1 MEKQTYIEKLARYI
15 IFAGILAIVGV
26 ACWYFSSVI
35 IYILLACVLSLLS
48 QPLKHLMQ
56 KIKIK
61 GKSGPNWLL
70 SILSIIIVLSLLLII
85 VIQIIPVITDIVNDA
100 ALFSSYEN
108 YEGNFRD
115 DINSTIVSIF
125 PSLGEDFDC
134 MSLLMAKM
142 KQFMSNFSVTGLLG
156 SVGSVI
162 VDVVI
167 GLFSMVF
174 ISFFFVQDEKLF
186 SKIVAALVPDRH
198 EDSVTA
204 AIMDIEHLLSRY
216 FVGLLLEMLAV
227 ALMDF
232 LGLWLIG
239 RVHAIYALGI
249 AFIAGILNILPY
261 VGPISGYVLGSLLCM
276 LLKYGTGM
284 GLDVNIWVFGLI
296 IVCVMLAVQL
306 VDNFVLQ
313 PVIYST
319 SIQASAL
326 EIFIVM
332 LIAGTMGGILGMLVA
347 IPSYTVV
354 RVIAGRFFY
363 DRKIVQRL
371 MPDIHQSVNESAD
384 RHD

>member
-1 MEKQTYIEKLARYI
+1 MEKQSYIEKLARYI
-15 IFAGILAIVGV
+15 IFIGVIAIVGV

-70 SILSIIIVLSLLLII
+70 SILSIIIVLTLLLLI

-100 ALFSSYEN
+100 SLFSSYEK
-108 YEGNFRD
+108 YDGNFRD
-115 DINSTIVSIF
+115 DINSTIISIF
-125 PSLGEDFDC
+125 PSLDEDFDC
-134 MSLLMAKM
+134 MNMLMSNM
-142 KQFMSNFSVTGLLG
+142 REIMSNFSVTSLLG

-162 VDVVI
+162 VGVVV

-174 ISFFFVQDEKLF
+174 ISFFFVQDEHLF

-198 EDSVTA
+198 EASVTD

-232 LGLWLIG
+232 LGLWVIG

-249 AFIAGILNILPY
+249 AFIAGVLNILPY
-261 VGPISGYVLGSLLCM
+261 VGPIIGYVLGSLLCM

-296 IVCVMLAVQL
+296 IICVMLAVQL
-306 VDNFVLQ
+306 IDNFVLQ
-313 PVIYST
+313 PIIYST
-319 SIQASAL
+319 SIQATAL

-332 LIAGTMGGILGMLVA
+332 LIAGTIGGILGMLVA

-363 DRKIVQRL
+363 DRKVVQRL
-371 MPDIHQSVNESAD
+371 MPDINKKV
-384 RHD
+384 

>member
-1 MEKQTYIEKLARYI
+1 MEKQTYMEKLARYI
-15 IFAGILAIVGV
+15 IFIGVIAIVGV
-26 ACWYFSSVI
+26 VCWYFSSVI

-70 SILSIIIVLSLLLII
+70 SILSIIIVLSLLLLI
-85 VIQIIPVITDIVNDA
+85 VVQIIPVITDIVNDA
-100 ALFSSYEN
+100 SLFSSYEK
-108 YEGNFRD
+108 YDGNFRD
-115 DINSTIVSIF
+115 DINKTIISIF
-125 PSLGEDFDC
+125 PSLEEDFDC
-134 MSLLMAKM
+134 MNMLMTNM
-142 KQFMSNFSVTGLLG
+142 KELMSNFSVTSLLG

-162 VDVVI
+162 GGVVV

-198 EDSVTA
+198 EASVTD

-232 LGLWLIG
+232 LGLWVIG

-249 AFIAGILNILPY
+249 AFIAGVLNILPY
-261 VGPISGYVLGSLLCM
+261 VGPIIGYVLGSLLCM

-296 IVCVMLAVQL
+296 IIGVMLAVQL

-313 PVIYST
+313 PIIYST
-319 SIQASAL
+319 SIQATAL

-332 LIAGTMGGILGMLVA
+332 LIAGTIGGILGMLVA

-363 DRKIVQRL
+363 DRKVVQRL
-371 MPDIHQSVNESAD
+371 MPDINKKV
-384 RHD
+384 

>member
-15 IFAGILAIVGV
+15 IFIGVLAIVGV
-26 ACWYFSSVI
+26 VCWYFSSVI

-56 KIKIK
+56 KVKIK

-70 SILSIIIVLSLLLII
+70 SILSIIIVLSLLLLI

-100 ALFSSYEN
+100 SLFSSYEK
-108 YEGNFRD
+108 YDGNFRD
-115 DINSTIVSIF
+115 DINSMIISIF
-125 PSLGEDFDC
+125 PSLDKDFDC
-134 MSLLMAKM
+134 MNMLMTNM
-142 KQFMSNFSVTGLLG
+142 KEFMSNFSVTSLLG

-162 VDVVI
+162 VGVVV

-174 ISFFFVQDEKLF
+174 ISFFFVQDEHLF

-198 EDSVTA
+198 EASVTD
-204 AIMDIEHLLSRY
+204 AIIDIEHLLSRY

-232 LGLWLIG
+232 LGLWVIG

-249 AFIAGILNILPY
+249 AFIAGVLNILPY
-261 VGPISGYVLGSLLCM
+261 VGPIIGYVLGSLLCM

-284 GLDVNIWVFGLI
+284 GLDVNIWIFGLI
-296 IVCVMLAVQL
+296 IIGVMLAVQL

-313 PVIYST
+313 PIIYST
-319 SIQASAL
+319 SIQATAL

-332 LIAGTMGGILGMLVA
+332 LIAGTIGGILGMLVA

-363 DRKIVQRL
+363 DRKVVQRL
-371 MPDIHQSVNESAD
+371 MPDINKKE
-384 RHD
+384 

>member
-1 MEKQTYIEKLARYI
+1 MEKQSYIEKLARYI
-15 IFAGILAIVGV
+15 IFIGVIAIVGV

-56 KIKIK
+56 KVKIK

-70 SILSIIIVLSLLLII
+70 SILSIIIVLSLLLLI

-100 ALFSSYEN
+100 SLFSSYEK
-108 YEGNFRD
+108 YDGNFRD
-115 DINSTIVSIF
+115 DINRTIISIF
-125 PSLGEDFDC
+125 PSLDEDFDC
-134 MSLLMAKM
+134 MNMLMTNM
-142 KQFMSNFSVTGLLG
+142 RELMSNFSVTSLLG

-162 VDVVI
+162 VGVVV

-174 ISFFFVQDEKLF
+174 ISFFFVQDENLF

-198 EDSVTA
+198 EASVTD

-232 LGLWLIG
+232 LGLWVIG

-249 AFIAGILNILPY
+249 AFIAGVLNILPY
-261 VGPISGYVLGSLLCM
+261 VGPIIGYVLGSLLCM

-296 IVCVMLAVQL
+296 IVCIMLAVQL

-313 PVIYST
+313 PIIYST
-319 SIQASAL
+319 SIQATAL

-332 LIAGTMGGILGMLVA
+332 LIAGTIGGILGMLVA

-363 DRKIVQRL
+363 DRKVVQRL
-371 MPDIHQSVNESAD
+371 MPDINKKE
-384 RHD
+384 

>member
-1 MEKQTYIEKLARYI
+1 MEKQSYIEKLARYI
-15 IFAGILAIVGV
+15 IFIGVIAIVGV

-56 KIKIK
+56 KVKIK

-70 SILSIIIVLSLLLII
+70 SILSIIIVLSLLLLIF
-85 VIQIIPVITDIVNDA
+85 IQIIPVITDIVNDA
-100 ALFSSYEN
+100 SLFSSYEK
-108 YEGNFRD
+108 YDGNFRD
-115 DINSTIVSIF
+115 DINRTIISIF
-125 PSLGEDFDC
+125 PSLDEDFDC
-134 MSLLMAKM
+134 MNMLMTNM
-142 KQFMSNFSVTGLLG
+142 RELMSNFSVTSLLG

-162 VDVVI
+162 VGVVV

-174 ISFFFVQDEKLF
+174 ISFFFVQDENLF

-198 EDSVTA
+198 EASVTD

-232 LGLWLIG
+232 LGLWVIG

-249 AFIAGILNILPY
+249 AFIAGVLNILPY
-261 VGPISGYVLGSLLCM
+261 VGPIIGYVLGSLLCM

-296 IVCVMLAVQL
+296 IVCIMLAVQL

-313 PVIYST
+313 PIIYST
-319 SIQASAL
+319 SIQATAL

-332 LIAGTMGGILGMLVA
+332 LIAGTIGGILGMLVA

-363 DRKIVQRL
+363 DRKVVQRL
-371 MPDIHQSVNESAD
+371 MPDINKKE
-384 RHD
+384 

>member
-15 IFAGILAIVGV
+15 IFIGILAIVGV
-26 ACWYFSSVI
+26 VCWYFSNVI

-61 GKSGPNWLL
+61 GKSAPNWLL
-70 SILSIIIVLSLLLII
+70 SILSIIIVLSVLLII
-85 VIQIIPVITDIVNDA
+85 FIQIIPVITDIVNEA
-100 ALFSSYEN
+100 SLVSSYEN

-115 DINSTIVSIF
+115 DINRAIVSIF

-142 KQFMSNFSVTGLLG
+142 KGFMANFSVAGLLG

-162 VDVVI
+162 VDVFI

-174 ISFFFVQDEKLF
+174 ISFFFVQDENLF
-186 SKIVAALVPDRH
+186 SKIIAALVPDRH

-261 VGPISGYVLGSLLCM
+261 VGPVSGYVLGSLLCM

-284 GLDVNIWVFGLI
+284 GLDVNIWIFGLI
-296 IVCVMLAVQL
+296 IVGVMLAVQL

-313 PVIYST
+313 PIIYST

-332 LIAGTMGGILGMLVA
+332 LIAGTLGGILGMLVA

-354 RVIAGRFFY
+354 RVVAGRFFY

-371 MPDIHQSVNESAD
+371 MPDINSKE
-384 RHD
+384 

>member
-1 MEKQTYIEKLARYI
+1 MEKQTYMEKLARYI
-15 IFAGILAIVGV
+15 IFIGVIAIVGV
-26 ACWYFSSVI
+26 VCWYFSSVI

-48 QPLKHLMQ
+48 HPLKHLMQ
-56 KIKIK
+56 KVKIK

-70 SILSIIIVLSLLLII
+70 SILSIIIVLSLLLLI

-100 ALFSSYEN
+100 SLFSSYEK
-108 YEGNFRD
+108 YDGNFRD
-115 DINSTIVSIF
+115 DINSMIISIF
-125 PSLGEDFDC
+125 PSLDKDFDC
-134 MSLLMAKM
+134 MNMLMTNM
-142 KQFMSNFSVTGLLG
+142 KELMSNFSVTSLLG

-162 VDVVI
+162 VGVVV

-198 EDSVTA
+198 EASVTD

-232 LGLWLIG
+232 LGLWVIG

-249 AFIAGILNILPY
+249 AFIAGVLNILPY
-261 VGPISGYVLGSLLCM
+261 VGPIIGYVLGSLLCM

-296 IVCVMLAVQL
+296 IIGVMLAVQL

-313 PVIYST
+313 PIIYST
-319 SIQASAL
+319 SIQATAL

-332 LIAGTMGGILGMLVA
+332 LIAGTIGGILGMLVA

-363 DRKIVQRL
+363 DRKVVQRL
-371 MPDIHQSVNESAD
+371 MPDINKKV
-384 RHD
+384 

>member
-15 IFAGILAIVGV
+15 IFIGVLAIVGV
-26 ACWYFSSVI
+26 VCWYFSSVI

-56 KIKIK
+56 KVKIK

-70 SILSIIIVLSLLLII
+70 SILSIIIVLSLLLLI

-100 ALFSSYEN
+100 SLFSSYEK
-108 YEGNFRD
+108 YDGNFRD
-115 DINSTIVSIF
+115 DINSMIISIF
-125 PSLGEDFDC
+125 PSLDKDFDC
-134 MSLLMAKM
+134 MNMLMTNM
-142 KQFMSNFSVTGLLG
+142 KEFMSNFSVTSLLG

-162 VDVVI
+162 VGVVV

-174 ISFFFVQDEKLF
+174 ISFFFVQDEHLF

-198 EDSVTA
+198 EASVTD
-204 AIMDIEHLLSRY
+204 AIIDIEHLLSRY

-232 LGLWLIG
+232 LGLWVIG

-249 AFIAGILNILPY
+249 AFIAGVLNILPY
-261 VGPISGYVLGSLLCM
+261 VGPIIGYVLGSLLCM

-296 IVCVMLAVQL
+296 IIGVMLAVQL

-313 PVIYST
+313 PIIYST
-319 SIQASAL
+319 SIQATAL

-332 LIAGTMGGILGMLVA
+332 LIAGTIGGILGMLVA

-363 DRKIVQRL
+363 DRKVVQRL
-371 MPDIHQSVNESAD
+371 MPDINKKE
-384 RHD
+384 

>member
-1 MEKQTYIEKLARYI
+1 MEKQTYMEKLARYI
-15 IFAGILAIVGV
+15 IFIGVIAIVGV
-26 ACWYFSSVI
+26 VCWYFSSVI

-56 KIKIK
+56 KVKIK

-70 SILSIIIVLSLLLII
+70 SILSIIIVLSLLLLI

-100 ALFSSYEN
+100 SLFSSYEK
-108 YEGNFRD
+108 YDGNFRD
-115 DINSTIVSIF
+115 DINRTIISIF
-125 PSLGEDFDC
+125 PSLDEDFDC
-134 MSLLMAKM
+134 MNMLMTNM
-142 KQFMSNFSVTGLLG
+142 RELMSNFSVTSLLG

-162 VDVVI
+162 VGVVV

-174 ISFFFVQDEKLF
+174 ISFFFVQDENLF

-198 EDSVTA
+198 EASVTD

-232 LGLWLIG
+232 LGLWVIG

-249 AFIAGILNILPY
+249 AFIAGVLNILPY
-261 VGPISGYVLGSLLCM
+261 VGPIIGYVLGSLLCM

-296 IVCVMLAVQL
+296 IVCIMLAVQL

-313 PVIYST
+313 PIIYST
-319 SIQASAL
+319 SIQATAL

-332 LIAGTMGGILGMLVA
+332 LIAGTIGGILGMLVA

-363 DRKIVQRL
+363 DRKAVQRL
-371 MPDIHQSVNESAD
+371 MPDINKKV
-384 RHD
+384 